1 MNKPIRRVAFV
12 AMIMFALLLANGTYM
27 MIFRQDSLAAQPQN
41 RRVRDAEFAQNRGAI
56 LAAGKTEIAKTVP
69 AKDRF
74 KYQRVYPDGELYAP
88 ITGFYSY
95 DRASSALENTYNAQ
109 LSGTD
114 DALFVR
120 RLIDM
125 ATNKT
130 PEGASVQTTIVPKIQ
145 KAAADALGNQ
155 KGAVVALDP
164 KTGAVL
170 ALVTSP
176 TYDPN
181 DIASHD
187 IQAAGKAY
195 DRLAS
200 DPQHPMSNRAAREIY
215 PPGSTFKLVTA
226 AAALADGKTPDSL
239 VDSPDRLK
247 LPGTRVYLPNSTHC
261 GGTKIT
267 IEQALKVSCN
277 TAFANLGLELG
288 DDKLREQ
295 AQLFGFDRRHL
306 ADLGGVASQ
315 FPDKLNDAQLALS
328 AIGQYDVAASPLQM
342 AMVSS
347 AIANDGVL
355 MDPFIVSTVR
365 SADLTPLETHKPQE
379 LSTAMTPGNAKE
391 LQQMME
397 TVVSEGTGT
406 QRADSGRGGWRQDWY
421 CSVGSQAQAVCV
433 VHLIRARGRPQGRRG
448 RNRRGRQHPSQ
459 RHRRWTDRSPHRQG
473 GNGGGAMGERSH
485 SGTAAPHCD
494 RRSRNRD
501 GRSTISGPHSLSTVR
516 TVCYPSKSHE
526 TYMHVSFGAPHE
538 SPERGDDDRG
548 ESTGRCP
555 FHAPVAYGREWQP
568 GFEGGSWT

>member
-74 KYQRVYPDGELYAP
+74 KYQRVYPDGELYAT

-95 DRASSALENTYNAQ
+95 DRASTALERTYNAQ
-109 LSGTD
+109 LAGTD

-120 RLIDM
+120 RLVDI

-170 ALVTSP
+170 AMVTSP
-176 TYDPN
+176 TFDPN

-187 IQAAGKAY
+187 IEAAGKAY
-195 DRLAS
+195 DRLAAN
-200 DPQHPMSNRAAREIY
+200 PQHPMSNRAAREIY
-215 PPGSTFKLVTA
+215 PPGSTFKLVTT
-226 AAALADGKTPDSL
+226 AAALADGKSPDST
-239 VDSPDRLK
+239 VESPDRLK
-247 LPGTRVYLPNSTHC
+247 LPGTRVYLSNSTNC
-261 GGTKIT
+261 GGTEIT
-267 IEQALKVSCN
+267 ITQALKVSCN
-277 TAFANLGLELG
+277 TAFANLGLEVG
-288 DDKLREQ
+288 EDKLREQ

-328 AIGQYDVAASPLQM
+328 SIGQYDVAASPLQM
-342 AMVSS
+342 AMVSA

-355 MDPFIVSTVR
+355 MDPYVVSTVR
-365 SADLTPLETHKPQE
+365 SQDLTPIQTHKPQE
-379 LSTAMTPGNAKE
+379 LSTAMTPENARE
-391 LQQMME
+391 LQQMMGL
-397 TVVSEGTGT
+397 VVSEGTGRNA
-406 QRADSGRGGWRQDWY
+406 QIPGVEVGGK
-421 CSVGSQAQAVCV
+421 
-433 VHLIRARGRPQGRRG
+433 
-448 RNRRGRQHPSQ
+448 
-459 RHRRWTDRSPHRQG
+459 T
-473 GNGGGAMGERSH
+473 
-485 SGTAAPHCD
+485 GTAQSDPKRKPFAWFTSFAPLD
-494 RRSRNRD
+494 DPKVAVAVIVEDADIPRSD
-501 GRSTISGPHSLSTVR
+501 IAGGRVA
-516 TVCYPSKSHE
+516 
-526 TYMHVSFGAPHE
+526 APIAKAVME
-538 SPERGDDDRG
+538 
-548 ESTGRCP
+548 
-555 FHAPVAYGREWQP
+555 AAL
-568 GFEGGSWT
+568 